1 MNHKALSAPTADP
14 LRRGP
19 GRPRILPTVTL
30 PEPQPDTD
38 RALCFR
44 ASMGIPDAAIYIGVS
59 TWTIENLIRNGELV
73 PVKFGDR
80 TVIVR
85 TDLEG
90 LVERH
95 RKTI

>member
-1 MNHKALSAPTADP
+1 MNHKALSSPTADP

-19 GRPRILPTVTL
+19 GRPRILPALTAPT
-30 PEPQPDTD
+30 PEPPARTPLNEKI
-38 RALCFR
+38 ALSIR
-44 ASMGIPDAAIYIGVS
+44 EAAESVSVS

-85 TDLEG
+85 TDLEA

-95 RKTI
+95 RKSA